1 MAAEIEKPPSFG
13 SHKPMKSLLRS
24 RLAWLSVGLTSA
36 LLLSA
41 PDLFAEEAAA
51 AAAPAAQKTL
61 WDLVVLGGWAMWP
74 LGLFSVA
81 MITLFV
87 YNQMQMTRKKF
98 VPPILKQS
106 LLSHMSEVR
115 VRSAIEEAAESPSYL
130 GRLFA
135 TSLPHV
141 DATEAET
148 LGRSHV
154 EDAAADFIVKENSSY
169 MSWVGYFAIISQSAP
184 MVGLLG
190 TVSGMIKAFETLG
203 VSGGSDPAKL
213 ANAISEALI
222 TTAAGLIVA
231 IPCLFMFY
239 YFKNTFAKLVSEAED
254 ALAQSLDAA
263 VATVNAD
270 QQLAKV
276 PEGIVEG

>member
-1 MAAEIEKPPSFG
+1 
-13 SHKPMKSLLRS
+13 MKSSIRS
-24 RLAWLSVGLTSA
+24 TAGWLFFGLILVVALA
-36 LLLSA
+36 A
-41 PDLFAEEAAA
+41 PDLFAEDAAA
-51 AAAPAAQKTL
+51 ASEAPPEKTL
-61 WDLVVLGGWAMWP
+61 WTLVVLGGWAMWP

-87 YNQMQMTRKKF
+87 YNQMQMTRGKF
-98 VPPILKQS
+98 CPKALKES
-106 LLSHMSEVR
+106 LLSLMAEVK

-169 MSWVGYFAIISQSAP
+169 MSWVGYFSIIAQAAP

-190 TVSGMIKAFETLG
+190 TVSGMISAFETLG
-203 VSGGSDPAKL
+203 VSGGSDPNKL
-213 ANAISEALI
+213 ANSISEALI

-231 IPCLFMFY
+231 IPCLFFFY
-239 YFKNTFAKLVSEAED
+239 YFKNSFAKLVGEAED
-254 ALAQSLDAA
+254 TLAAALDSA
-263 VATVNAD
+263 VGTVNAD
-270 QQLAKV
+270 QQMAKV
-276 PEGIVEG
+276 PEGIMET

>member
-1 MAAEIEKPPSFG
+1 
-13 SHKPMKSLLRS
+13 MKSSIRS
-24 RLAWLSVGLTSA
+24 TAGWLFFA
-36 LLLSA
+36 LVLVVALSA
-41 PDLFAEEAAA
+41 PDLFAQDPAAA
-51 AAAPAAQKTL
+51 ADAPPPEKTL
-61 WDLVVLGGWAMWP
+61 WTLVVLGGWAMWP

-87 YNQMQMTRKKF
+87 YNQMQMTRGKF
-98 VPPILKQS
+98 CPKPLKES
-106 LLSHMSEVR
+106 LLSLMSEVK

-135 TSLPHV
+135 TALPHV

-169 MSWVGYFAIISQSAP
+169 MSWVGYFSIIAQAAP

-239 YFKNTFAKLVSEAED
+239 YFKNTFSKLVTESED
-254 ALAQSLDAA
+254 ALAAALDSA

-270 QQLAKV
+270 QQMAKV
-276 PEGIVEG
+276 PEGIMET